1 MEKNQFV
8 HLANVDEI
16 STGKMKYVKTNGNEI
31 LVANVDGKFHVLCDR
46 CARMNAPLSI
56 GSWLLQKTSG

>member
-31 LVANVDGKFHVLCDR
+31 LVANVDGKFHVLCD
-46 CARMNAPLSI
+46 
-56 GSWLLQKTSG
+56 